1 MSNRL
6 KNEKS
11 PYLLQHAE
19 NPVDWYP
26 WGEEAF
32 ERAREL
38 GRPIFLSIGYSTCHW
53 CHVMER
59 ESFEDAEVAGLMNE
73 TFVSIKVDREE
84 RPDIDNIYMTVC
96 HVISKKG
103 CGWPLNIVMTPGG
116 EPFFAGT
123 YIPKE
128 NRHGR
133 IGMKELVP
141 AVRDLWED
149 RREEAL
155 ESARQITD
163 AVRSL
168 GDSLR
173 RVGTSLLSEKTLDQ
187 AYGYFLSAFDPDEG
201 GFGRAPKFP
210 TPHNLMFLL
219 RYYGRTGK
227 DAALRM
233 VERTL
238 LSMGRGGIYDHVGFG
253 FHRYSTDSRWLVPHF
268 EKMLYDQA
276 LLAITYTE
284 AWQITKNPFYEKKAR
299 EILEYLIRDM
309 TSPGGG
315 ICSAE
320 DADSEGEEGRF
331 YLWTVEEIE
340 ELAGAEDSE
349 LLSDVYNLSRDG
361 NFTDEAT
368 GEQSGRNIFHLKEP
382 LSDTAARLGVP
393 AEELEEKLEG
403 LRKKLFARRE
413 KRVHPYRDDKVLT
426 DWNGVAIAA
435 FSKAAAAFGEKR
447 YSDAA
452 RGAIEFIRKNLV
464 CDGRLL
470 HRYREGEAGIAA
482 SVDDYAFFIWGLLE
496 YYESVFDEEYL
507 ALAISLCRDQFEHF
521 WDEEFAGFFFTA
533 DDGEALI
540 ARQKEIYDGALPSG
554 NSVSTLNILKIARLT
569 GDPDLEDRAARMAA
583 AFSSQISRHP
593 ASFSMHMNSLD
604 FMLGPSFEIVIAGDR
619 NSPGTRRFLDALS
632 GEFLP
637 NKVVIVKD
645 EANEVEISGIAPY
658 ARGHEPLDGKPAAYV
673 CSNYECRLPTD
684 DPARM
689 LELIR
694 EAVSRKREEARS

>member
-210 TPHNLMFLL
+210 TPHNLMFLM

-331 YLWTVEEIE
+331 YLWTVGEIE
-340 ELAGAEDSE
+340 ELAGAEDAE
-349 LLSDVYNLSRDG
+349 LLSDVYSLSRDG

-368 GEQSGRNIFHLKEP
+368 GEQSDRNIFHLKEP
-382 LSDTAARLGVP
+382 LADTAARRGVP
-393 AEELEEKLEG
+393 AEALERKLED
-403 LRKKLFARRE
+403 LREKLFARRE

-426 DWNGVAIAA
+426 DWNGIAIAA

-452 RGAIEFIRKNLV
+452 RGAIEFVTRNLV
-464 CDGRLL
+464 RDGRLL

-496 YYESVFDEEYL
+496 YYESVFDEKYL

-540 ARQKEIYDGALPSG
+540 TRQKEIYDGALPSG

-569 GDPDLEDRAARMAA
+569 ADPDLEDRAARMTA
-583 AFSSQISRHP
+583 AFSSQLSRHP

-619 NSPGTRRFLDALS
+619 NSPETRRFLDALS

-637 NKVVIVKD
+637 NKVVMVKD
-645 EANEVEISGIAPY
+645 EANEAEISGIAPY
-658 ARGHEPLDGKPAAYV
+658 TRAHKPIDGKAAAYV

-689 LELIR
+689 LDLIR
-694 EAVSRKREEARS
+694 EAEER

>member
-59 ESFEDAEVAGLMNE
+59 ESFEDADVAGLMNKN
-73 TFVSIKVDREE
+73 FVSIKVDREE

-96 HVISKKG
+96 HVISRKG
-103 CGWPLNIVMTPGG
+103 CGWPLNIVMTPEG

-128 NRHGR
+128 NRYGR
-133 IGMKELVP
+133 VGMKELVP
-141 AVRDLWED
+141 AIKELWENK
-149 RREEAL
+149 REEVL

-163 AVRSL
+163 AVCSL

-173 RVGTSLLSEKTLDQ
+173 KAEASELNEKTLDQ
-187 AYGYFLSAFDPDEG
+187 AYSYFLSTFDPDEG

-210 TPHNLMFLL
+210 TPHNLMFLM
-219 RYYGRTGK
+219 RHYGRTGK
-227 DAALRM
+227 DVSLRM

-238 LSMGRGGIYDHVGFG
+238 LAMGRGGIYDHVGFG

-309 TSPGGG
+309 TSPEGA
-315 ICSAE
+315 IYSAE
-320 DADSEGEEGRF
+320 DADSEGEEGKF
-331 YLWTVEEIE
+331 YLWTLGELE
-340 ELAGAEDSE
+340 ELVGAEDAK
-349 LLSDVYNLSRDG
+349 LLSDVYNLSGDG

-368 GEQSGRNIFHLKEP
+368 GEQSDRNIFHLKEP
-382 LSDTAARLGVP
+382 LADTAVRRGVP
-393 AEELEEKLEG
+393 IEALERKLED
-403 LRKKLFARRE
+403 LRDKLFACRE
-413 KRVHPYRDDKVLT
+413 KRVHPYKDDKILT
-426 DWNGVAIAA
+426 DWNGIAIAA
-435 FSKAAAAFGEKR
+435 FSKAAAAFGEER
-447 YSDAA
+447 YSNAA
-452 RGAIEFIRKNLV
+452 RGSIEFIMWNLFR
-464 CDGRLL
+464 DARLL
-470 HRYREGEAGIAA
+470 HRYREGEAGIMA

-496 YYESVFDEEYL
+496 YYESVFDDKYL

-540 ARQKEIYDGALPSG
+540 TRQKEIYDGALPSG
-554 NSVSTLNILKIARLT
+554 NSVSILNILKIARLT
-569 GDPDLEDRAARMAA
+569 ADSELEDRAARMAA
-583 AFSSQISRHP
+583 AFSPQISKHP

-604 FMLGPSFEIVIAGDR
+604 FMLGPSFEIVIAGNRD
-619 NSPGTRRFLDALS
+619 SPETRRFLEALS
-632 GEFLP
+632 GEYLP
-637 NKVVIVKD
+637 NKVVILKD
-645 EANEVEISGIAPY
+645 EENEEEISRIAPY
-658 ARGHEPLDGKPAAYV
+658 TQVHSPINGKTAAYI

-684 DPARM
+684 DPVRM

-694 EAVSRKREEARS
+694 EGKSIDKVPG

>member
-32 ERAREL
+32 EKAREL

-73 TFVSIKVDREE
+73 NFVSIKVDREE

-96 HVISKKG
+96 HVISRKG
-103 CGWPLNIVMTPGG
+103 CGWPLNIVMTPDGK
-116 EPFFAGT
+116 PFFAGT

-128 NRHGR
+128 NRYGR
-133 IGMKELVP
+133 VGMKELVP
-141 AVRDLWED
+141 AIKELWENK
-149 RREEAL
+149 REEVL

-163 AVRSL
+163 AVCSL

-173 RVGTSLLSEKTLDQ
+173 RVGTSLLNEKTLDQ
-187 AYGYFLSAFDPDEG
+187 AYSYFLSTFDPDEG
-201 GFGRAPKFP
+201 GFGKAPKFP
-210 TPHNLMFLL
+210 TPHNLMFLM
-219 RYYGRTGK
+219 RHYGRTGK
-227 DAALRM
+227 DASLRM

-238 LSMGRGGIYDHVGFG
+238 LAMGRGGIYDHVGFG
-253 FHRYSTDSRWLVPHF
+253 FHRYSTDSQWLVPHF

-284 AWQITKNPFYEKKAR
+284 ARQITKNPFYEKKAR

-309 TSPGGG
+309 TSSQGG
-315 ICSAE
+315 IYSAE
-320 DADSEGEEGRF
+320 DADSEGEEGKF
-331 YLWTVEEIE
+331 YLWTVGEIE
-340 ELAGAEDSE
+340 ELVGAEGAE

-361 NFTDEAT
+361 NFRDEAT
-368 GEQSGRNIFHLKEP
+368 GEQTDRNIFHLKEP
-382 LSDTAARLGVP
+382 LDDAAARLGLHT
-393 AEELEEKLEG
+393 EELEQRLEG
-403 LRKKLFARRE
+403 LREKLFASRE
-413 KRVHPYRDDKVLT
+413 KRVHPYKDDKVLT
-426 DWNGVAIAA
+426 DWNGIAIAA
-435 FSKAAAAFGEKR
+435 FSKAAATFGEKR

-452 RGAIEFIRKNLV
+452 RGSIEFIMQNLFR
-464 CDGRLL
+464 DGRLL
-470 HRYREGEAGIAA
+470 HRYREGEAGIMAN
-482 SVDDYAFFIWGLLE
+482 VDDYAFFVWGLLE
-496 YYESVFDEEYL
+496 YYESVFDEKYL

-533 DDGEALI
+533 DDSEALI
-540 ARQKEIYDGALPSG
+540 TRQKEIYDGALPSG
-554 NSVSTLNILKIARLT
+554 NSVSILNILKIARLT
-569 GDPDLEDRAARMAA
+569 ADPELEEKAARMAA

-619 NSPGTRRFLDALS
+619 NSPETRRFLDALS
-632 GEFLP
+632 GEYLP
-637 NKVVIVKD
+637 NKVVILKD
-645 EANEVEISGIAPY
+645 EENEEEISRIAPY
-658 ARGHEPLDGKPAAYV
+658 TQGHSPIDGKTAAYI

-694 EAVSRKREEARS
+694 EGKSIDKVPR

>member
-1 MSNRL
+1 MRERRTRSF
-6 KNEKS
+6 S
-11 PYLLQHAE
+11 PTSTVSPAT
-19 NPVDWYP
+19 
-26 WGEEAF
+26 GISRTRRRGS
-32 ERAREL
+32 RAT
-38 GRPIFLSIGYSTCHW
+38 GTYF
-53 CHVMER
+53 
-59 ESFEDAEVAGLMNE
+59 
-73 TFVSIKVDREE
+73 
-84 RPDIDNIYMTVC
+84 
-96 HVISKKG
+96 ISK
-103 CGWPLNIVMTPGG
+103 N
-116 EPFFAGT
+116 
-123 YIPKE
+123 
-128 NRHGR
+128 
-133 IGMKELVP
+133 
-141 AVRDLWED
+141 LW
-149 RREEAL
+149 
-155 ESARQITD
+155 
-163 AVRSL
+163 
-168 GDSLR
+168 
-173 RVGTSLLSEKTLDQ
+173 
-187 AYGYFLSAFDPDEG
+187 
-201 GFGRAPKFP
+201 P
-210 TPHNLMFLL
+210 TPRRGAASRPKRLRGNL
-219 RYYGRTGK
+219 RTCGR
-227 DAALRM
+227 
-233 VERTL
+233 
-238 LSMGRGGIYDHVGFG
+238 SF
-253 FHRYSTDSRWLVPHF
+253 
-268 EKMLYDQA
+268 
-276 LLAITYTE
+276 
-284 AWQITKNPFYEKKAR
+284 
-299 EILEYLIRDM
+299 
-309 TSPGGG
+309 
-315 ICSAE
+315 
-320 DADSEGEEGRF
+320 
-331 YLWTVEEIE
+331 
-340 ELAGAEDSE
+340 
-349 LLSDVYNLSRDG
+349 
-361 NFTDEAT
+361 
-368 GEQSGRNIFHLKEP
+368 
-382 LSDTAARLGVP
+382 
-393 AEELEEKLEG
+393 
-403 LRKKLFARRE
+403 FARRE
-413 KRVHPYRDDKVLT
+413 KRAHPYRDDKVLT

-452 RGAIEFIRKNLV
+452 RGAIEFVRRNLV
-464 CDGRLL
+464 RDGRLL

-645 EANEVEISGIAPY
+645 EANEAEISGIAPY

-694 EAVSRKREEARS
+694 EAVSRKRGEARS

>member
-6 KNEKS
+6 KDEKS

-59 ESFEDAEVAGLMNE
+59 ESFEDAEVAELMNE
-73 TFVSIKVDREE
+73 SFVSIKVDREE

-96 HVISKKG
+96 HVISRKG

-128 NRHGR
+128 NRYGR
-133 IGMKELVP
+133 VGMKELVP
-141 AVRDLWED
+141 AVKELWENS
-149 RREEAL
+149 REEAL

-173 RVGTSLLSEKTLDQ
+173 GTGAPPLDGKTLDQ

-201 GFGRAPKFP
+201 GFGKAPKFP

-227 DAALRM
+227 DASLRM

-309 TSPGGG
+309 TSPEGGVY
-315 ICSAE
+315 SAE

-331 YLWTVEEIE
+331 YLWTVGEIE
-340 ELAGAEDSE
+340 ELAGAEDAE

-368 GEQSGRNIFHLKEP
+368 GEQSARNIFHMKES
-382 LSDTAARLGVP
+382 LADTAARRGVP
-393 AEELEEKLEG
+393 SEALERKLED
-403 LRKKLFARRE
+403 LREKLFARRE
-413 KRVHPYRDDKVLT
+413 KRVHPYKDDKVLT
-426 DWNGVAIAA
+426 DWNGIAIAA

-452 RGAIEFIRKNLV
+452 RGSIEFITRNLV
-464 CDGRLL
+464 RDGRLL
-470 HRYREGEAGIAA
+470 HRYREGEAGITA

-496 YYESVFDEEYL
+496 YYESVFDEKYL
-507 ALAISLCRDQFEHF
+507 ALAVSLCRDQFEHF

-540 ARQKEIYDGALPSG
+540 TRQKEIYDGALPSG
-554 NSVSTLNILKIARLT
+554 NAVSALNILKIARLT
-569 GDPDLEDRAARMAA
+569 ADPELEDRAARMTA
-583 AFSSQISRHP
+583 AFSPQLSRHP

-637 NKVVIVKD
+637 NKVVMVKD
-645 EANEVEISGIAPY
+645 EANEAEISEIAPY
-658 ARGHEPLDGKPAAYV
+658 TRSHEPLGGKTAAYV

-694 EAVSRKREEARS
+694 EGKNLGKVPG

>member
-6 KNEKS
+6 KDEKS

-26 WGEEAF
+26 WGDEAF
-32 ERAREL
+32 EKAREMD
-38 GRPIFLSIGYSTCHW
+38 RPIFLSIGYSTCHW

-73 TFVSIKVDREE
+73 NFVSIKVDREE

-96 HVISKKG
+96 HVVSRKS
-103 CGWPLNIVMTPGG
+103 CGWPLNIVMTPEGK
-116 EPFFAGT
+116 PFFAGT
-123 YIPKE
+123 YMPKE
-128 NRHGR
+128 NRYGR
-133 IGMKELVP
+133 VGMKELVP
-141 AVRDLWED
+141 AIKEIWDNK
-149 RREEAL
+149 REEVL

-163 AVRSL
+163 AVSSL

-173 RVGTSLLSEKTLDQ
+173 GAGSLPLDEKTLGD

-201 GFGRAPKFP
+201 GFGSAPKFP

-219 RYYGRTGK
+219 RYYARTGK
-227 DAALRM
+227 DASLRM
-233 VERTL
+233 VEKTL
-238 LSMGRGGIYDHVGFG
+238 LAMGRGGVYDHVGFG

-299 EILEYLIRDM
+299 EILEYLLRDM
-309 TSPGGG
+309 TSAEGGVY
-315 ICSAE
+315 SAE
-320 DADSEGEEGRF
+320 DADSEGEEGKF
-331 YLWTVEEIE
+331 YVWTVGEIE
-340 ELAGAEDSE
+340 KLVGAEDSE
-349 LLSDVYNLSRDG
+349 LLLDVYNLSRDG

-368 GEQSGRNIFHLKEP
+368 GEQSDRNIFHLKEP
-382 LSDTAARLGVP
+382 LADIAPRRGVSE
-393 AEELEEKLEG
+393 EELEKRLGE
-403 LRKKLFARRE
+403 LREKLFAHRE
-413 KRVHPYRDDKVLT
+413 KKVHPYKDDKVLT
-426 DWNGVAIAA
+426 DWNGIAIAA

-452 RGAIEFIRKNLV
+452 RGSIEFVRQNLFR
-464 CDGRLL
+464 DGRLL
-470 HRYREGEAGIAA
+470 HRYREGEAGIMA

-496 YYESVFDEEYL
+496 YYEAVFDEKYL
-507 ALAISLCRDQFEHF
+507 ALAISLCRDQFKHF
-521 WDEEFAGFFFTA
+521 WDEEFAGFYFTA

-540 ARQKEIYDGALPSG
+540 TRQKEIYDGALPSG

-569 GDPDLEDRAARMAA
+569 ADPELEEKAARMAT
-583 AFSSQISRHP
+583 AFSPQISRHP

-604 FMLGPSFEIVIAGDR
+604 FMLGPSFEIVIVGEKD
-619 NSPGTRRFLDALS
+619 SPGTCRFLEALS

-637 NKVVIVKD
+637 NKVVILKD
-645 EANEVEISGIAPY
+645 EANGEEISAIAPY
-658 ARGHEPLDGKPAAYV
+658 ARNHGTLDGKAAAYV
-673 CSNYECRLPTD
+673 CSNYECQLPTD
-684 DPARM
+684 DPLRM
-689 LELIR
+689 LSLIR
-694 EAVSRKREEARS
+694 EAKKQ

>member
-6 KNEKS
+6 KDEKS

-26 WGEEAF
+26 WGDEAF
-32 ERAREL
+32 EKARETD
-38 GRPIFLSIGYSTCHW
+38 RPIFLSIGYSTCHW

-59 ESFEDAEVAGLMNE
+59 ESFEDAEVAGLMND
-73 TFVSIKVDREE
+73 TFISIKVDREE

-96 HVISKKG
+96 HLISKKG

-128 NRHGR
+128 NRYGR
-133 IGMKELVP
+133 VGMKELVP
-141 AVRDLWED
+141 AIGELWENKKD
-149 RREEAL
+149 EVF
-155 ESARQITD
+155 ESARQITE

-173 RVGTSLLSEKTLDQ
+173 RVGTSLLNEKTLDQ

-201 GFGRAPKFP
+201 GFGNAPKFP

-219 RYYGRTGK
+219 RYYVRTGK
-227 DAALRM
+227 DTSLRM

-238 LSMGRGGIYDHVGFG
+238 AAMGRGGIYDHVGFG
-253 FHRYSTDSRWLVPHF
+253 IHRYSTDSQWLVPHF

-276 LLAITYTE
+276 LAAIAYTE
-284 AWQITKNPFYEKKAR
+284 TWQITKNPFYEKKGR

-309 TSPGGG
+309 TSPEGGG
-315 ICSAE
+315 YSAE
-320 DADSEGEEGRF
+320 DADSEGEEGKF
-331 YLWTVEEIE
+331 YVWTTEEIE
-340 ELAGAEDSE
+340 ELLGAEDAGF
-349 LLSDVYNLSRDG
+349 LSDVYNLSRDG

-368 GEQSGRNIFHLKEP
+368 GEQSGSNIFHLKEP
-382 LSDTAARLGVP
+382 LEDTAARLGTT
-393 AEELEEKLEG
+393 AGELERRLES
-403 LRKKLFARRE
+403 LRKRLFARRE
-413 KRVHPYRDDKVLT
+413 KRVHPYKDDKVLT
-426 DWNGVAIAA
+426 DWNGLAIAA
-435 FSKAAAAFGEKR
+435 FSKAAAAFGETK
-447 YSDAA
+447 YSEAA
-452 RGAIEFIRKNLV
+452 RRSIEFVRRNLV
-464 CDGRLL
+464 RDGRLL
-470 HRYREGEAGIAA
+470 HRYREGEAAIMA

-496 YYESVFDEEYL
+496 YYEAVFDEKYL
-507 ALAISLCRDQFEHF
+507 SLAISLCEDQFEHF
-521 WDEEFAGFFFTA
+521 WDEEFAGFYFTA

-540 ARQKEIYDGALPSG
+540 TRQKEIYDGALPSA

-569 GDPDLEDRAARMAA
+569 GDPALEEKAARAAS
-583 AFSSQISRHP
+583 AFSSQISRQP

-619 NSPGTRRFLDALS
+619 NSPETRRFLDALS

-637 NKVVIVKD
+637 NKVVILKD
-645 EANEVEISGIAPY
+645 EANEEEISEIAPY
-658 ARGHEPLDGKPAAYV
+658 TQNHKPLDGKAAAYV
-673 CSNYECRLPTD
+673 CSNYECRLPVD

-694 EAVSRKREEARS
+694 EAEKR

>member
-38 GRPIFLSIGYSTCHW
+38 GRPVFLSIGYSTCHW

-73 TFVSIKVDREE
+73 NFVSIKVDREE

-96 HVISKKG
+96 HVISRKG
-103 CGWPLNIVMTPGG
+103 CGWPLNIVMTPEGN
-116 EPFFAGT
+116 PFFAGT

-128 NRHGR
+128 NRYGR
-133 IGMKELVP
+133 VGMKELVP
-141 AVRDLWED
+141 AIKELWENK
-149 RREEAL
+149 REEVL

-163 AVRSL
+163 AVSSL

-173 RVGTSLLSEKTLDQ
+173 RVGTSLLNEKTLDQ
-187 AYGYFLSAFDPDEG
+187 AYSYFLSTFDPDEG
-201 GFGRAPKFP
+201 GFGKAPKFP
-210 TPHNLMFLL
+210 TPHNLMFLM

-227 DAALRM
+227 DASLRM

-238 LSMGRGGIYDHVGFG
+238 LAMGRGGIYDHVGFG

-309 TSPGGG
+309 TSPEGG
-315 ICSAE
+315 IYSAE
-320 DADSEGEEGRF
+320 DADSEGEEGKF
-331 YLWTVEEIE
+331 YIWTVGEIE
-340 ELAGAEDSE
+340 ELLGAEDAE
-349 LLSDVYNLSRDG
+349 LLSDVYNLSRSG

-368 GEQSGRNIFHLKEP
+368 GEQSDRNIFHLKEP
-382 LSDTAARLGVP
+382 LDDTAARLGVS
-393 AEELEEKLEG
+393 AEELGQRIEG
-403 LRKKLFARRE
+403 LRERLFACRE
-413 KRVHPYRDDKVLT
+413 KRDHPYKDDKVLT

-447 YSDAA
+447 YSDVA
-452 RGAIEFIRKNLV
+452 RGAIEFIRQNLV
-464 CDGRLL
+464 RDGRLL
-470 HRYREGEAGIAA
+470 HRYREGEAGIMA

-496 YYESVFDEEYL
+496 YYESVFDEKCL

-540 ARQKEIYDGALPSG
+540 TRQKEIYDGALPSG
-554 NSVSTLNILKIARLT
+554 NSVSVLNILKIARLT
-569 GDPDLEDRAARMAA
+569 GDPELEDRAARMAA

-619 NSPGTRRFLDALS
+619 NSPETRQFLEVLS
-632 GEFLP
+632 SEYLP
-637 NKVVIVKD
+637 NKVVILKD
-645 EANEVEISGIAPY
+645 AANGEEISKIAPY
-658 ARGHEPLDGKPAAYV
+658 TQSHSSINGKTAAYV

-684 DPARM
+684 DPVRM

-694 EAVSRKREEARS
+694 QGQRSGKDSE

>member
-6 KNEKS
+6 KGEKS

-32 ERAREL
+32 GRAREL
-38 GRPIFLSIGYSTCHW
+38 GRPVFLSIGYSTCHW

-96 HVISKKG
+96 HVISRKS
-103 CGWPLNIVMTPGG
+103 CGWPLNIVMTPEG

-128 NRHGR
+128 NRYGR
-133 IGMKELVP
+133 VGMKELVP
-141 AVRDLWED
+141 AIKDLWENKKD
-149 RREEAL
+149 EVL
-155 ESARQITD
+155 ESARQITG
-163 AVRSL
+163 AVRGL

-173 RVGTSLLSEKTLDQ
+173 KAETSPLNEKTLDQ
-187 AYGYFLSAFDPDEG
+187 AYGYFLSTFDPEEG

-210 TPHNLMFLL
+210 TPHNLMFLM
-219 RYYGRTGK
+219 RYYGRSGK
-227 DAALRM
+227 ETSLRM

-238 LSMGRGGIYDHVGFG
+238 LAMGRGGIYDHVGFG

-276 LLAITYTE
+276 LAAIAYTE

-309 TSPGGG
+309 TSPEGG
-315 ICSAE
+315 IYSAE
-320 DADSEGEEGRF
+320 DADSEGEEGKF
-331 YLWTVEEIE
+331 YLWTVQEIE
-340 ELAGAEDSE
+340 ELVGAEGAE

-361 NFTDEAT
+361 NFRDEAT
-368 GEQSGRNIFHLKEP
+368 GEQSGGNIFHLKEP
-382 LSDTAARLGVP
+382 LAETAARRGVT
-393 AEELEEKLEG
+393 AEALEEKIEG
-403 LRKKLFARRE
+403 LREKLFVRRE
-413 KRVHPYRDDKVLT
+413 KRVHPYKDDKVLT
-426 DWNGVAIAA
+426 DWNGIAIAA

-452 RGAIEFIRKNLV
+452 RGSIEFIMQNLV
-464 CDGRLL
+464 RDERLL
-470 HRYREGEAGIAA
+470 HRYREGEAGIMA

-496 YYESVFDEEYL
+496 YYESVFDEKYL

-533 DDGEALI
+533 DDGEVLI
-540 ARQKEIYDGALPSG
+540 SRQKEIYDGALPSG

-569 GDPDLEDRAARMAA
+569 AAPELEEKAARMAA
-583 AFSSQISRHP
+583 AFSPQLSRHP

-604 FMLGPSFEIVIAGDR
+604 FILGPSFEIVIAGDR
-619 NSPGTRRFLDALS
+619 NSPETRRFLEVLS
-632 GEFLP
+632 GEYLP
-637 NKVVIVKD
+637 NKVVILKD
-645 EANEVEISGIAPY
+645 AANEEEISRIAPY
-658 ARGHEPLDGKPAAYV
+658 TRSHSPINGKTTGYV
-673 CSNYECRLPTD
+673 CSNYECRLPTN
-684 DPARM
+684 DPARV
-689 LELIR
+689 LELIG
-694 EAVSRKREEARS
+694 EAKKQ

>member
-6 KNEKS
+6 KGEKS

-38 GRPIFLSIGYSTCHW
+38 GRPVFLSIGYSTCHW

-96 HVISKKG
+96 HVISRKS
-103 CGWPLNIVMTPGG
+103 CGWPLNIVMTPEG

-128 NRHGR
+128 NRYGR
-133 IGMKELVP
+133 VGMKELVP
-141 AVRDLWED
+141 AIKDLWENKKD
-149 RREEAL
+149 EVL
-155 ESARQITD
+155 ESARQITG
-163 AVRSL
+163 AVRGL

-173 RVGTSLLSEKTLDQ
+173 KAETSPLNEKTLDQ
-187 AYGYFLSAFDPDEG
+187 AYGYFLSTFDPEEG

-210 TPHNLMFLL
+210 TPHNLMFLM
-219 RYYGRTGK
+219 RYYGRSGK
-227 DAALRM
+227 ETSLRM

-238 LSMGRGGIYDHVGFG
+238 LAMGRGGIYDHVGFG

-276 LLAITYTE
+276 LAAIAYTE

-309 TSPGGG
+309 TSPEGG
-315 ICSAE
+315 IYSAE
-320 DADSEGEEGRF
+320 DADSEGEEGKF
-331 YLWTVEEIE
+331 YLWTVQEIE
-340 ELAGAEDSE
+340 ELVGAEGAE

-361 NFTDEAT
+361 NFRDEAT
-368 GEQSGRNIFHLKEP
+368 GEQSGGNIFHLKEP
-382 LSDTAARLGVP
+382 LAETAARRGVT
-393 AEELEEKLEG
+393 AEALEEKIEG
-403 LRKKLFARRE
+403 LREKLFVRRE
-413 KRVHPYRDDKVLT
+413 KRVHPYKDDKVLT
-426 DWNGVAIAA
+426 DWNGIAIAA

-452 RGAIEFIRKNLV
+452 RGSIEFIMQNLV
-464 CDGRLL
+464 RDERLL
-470 HRYREGEAGIAA
+470 HRYREGEAGIMA

-496 YYESVFDEEYL
+496 YYESVFDEKYL

-533 DDGEALI
+533 DDGEVLI
-540 ARQKEIYDGALPSG
+540 SRQKEIYDGALPSG

-569 GDPDLEDRAARMAA
+569 AAPELEEKAARMAA
-583 AFSSQISRHP
+583 AFSPQLSRHP

-604 FMLGPSFEIVIAGDR
+604 FILGPSFEIVIAGDR
-619 NSPGTRRFLDALS
+619 NSPETRRFLEVLS
-632 GEFLP
+632 GEYLP
-637 NKVVIVKD
+637 NKVVILKD
-645 EANEVEISGIAPY
+645 AANEEEISRIAPY
-658 ARGHEPLDGKPAAYV
+658 TRSHSPINGKTTGYV
-673 CSNYECRLPTD
+673 CSNYECRLPTN
-684 DPARM
+684 DPARV
-689 LELIR
+689 LELIG
-694 EAVSRKREEARS
+694 EAKKQ

>member
-73 TFVSIKVDREE
+73 NFVSIKVDREE

-96 HVISKKG
+96 HVISRKG
-103 CGWPLNIVMTPGG
+103 CGWPLNIVMTPEGK
-116 EPFFAGT
+116 PFFAGT
-123 YIPKE
+123 YIPRE
-128 NRHGR
+128 NRYGR
-133 IGMKELVP
+133 VGMKELVP
-141 AVRDLWED
+141 AIKELWENK
-149 RREEAL
+149 REEVL

-163 AVRSL
+163 AVSSL

-173 RVGTSLLSEKTLDQ
+173 RAGTSLLNEKTLDQ
-187 AYGYFLSAFDPDEG
+187 AYSYFLSAFDPDEG
-201 GFGRAPKFP
+201 GFGKAPKFP
-210 TPHNLMFLL
+210 TPHNLMFLM

-227 DAALRM
+227 DASLRM

-238 LSMGRGGIYDHVGFG
+238 LAMGRGGIYDHVGFG

-268 EKMLYDQA
+268 EKMLYDQV
-276 LLAITYTE
+276 LLAIAYTE
-284 AWQITKNPFYEKKAR
+284 AWQVTKNPFYEKKAR

-309 TSPGGG
+309 TSPEGG
-315 ICSAE
+315 IYSAE
-320 DADSEGEEGRF
+320 DADSEGEEGKF
-331 YLWTVEEIE
+331 YLWTVGEVE
-340 ELAGAEDSE
+340 ELVGAEDAE
-349 LLSDVYNLSRDG
+349 VLSDVYNLSRDG

-368 GEQSGRNIFHLKEP
+368 GEQTDRNIFHLKEP
-382 LSDTAARLGVP
+382 LDDAAARLGLH
-393 AEELEEKLEG
+393 AEELEQRLEG
-403 LRKKLFARRE
+403 LREKLFAGRE
-413 KRVHPYRDDKVLT
+413 KRVHPYKDDKVLT
-426 DWNGVAIAA
+426 DWNGIAIAA
-435 FSKAAAAFGEKR
+435 FSKAAAAFGEKK
-447 YSDAA
+447 YSEAA
-452 RGAIEFIRKNLV
+452 RRSIEFIMRNLF
-464 CDGRLL
+464 CDGRLV
-470 HRYREGEAGIAA
+470 HRYREGEAGIMA
-482 SVDDYAFFIWGLLE
+482 SVDDYAFFVWGLLE
-496 YYESVFDEEYL
+496 YYEAVFDEKYL

-533 DDGEALI
+533 DDSEALI
-540 ARQKEIYDGALPSG
+540 TRQKEIYDGALPSG
-554 NSVSTLNILKIARLT
+554 NSVSILNILKIARLT
-569 GDPDLEDRAARMAA
+569 ADPELEEKAARMAA

-604 FMLGPSFEIVIAGDR
+604 FMLGPSFEIVIAGEKD
-619 NSPGTRRFLDALS
+619 SPDTRRFLEALS
-632 GEFLP
+632 GEFIP
-637 NKVVIVKD
+637 NKVVILKD
-645 EANEVEISGIAPY
+645 EANREEISKIAPY
-658 ARGHEPLDGKPAAYV
+658 ARDHAPLNGKTAAYV
-673 CSNYECRLPTD
+673 CSDYKCQLPVD
-684 DPARM
+684 DSARM

-694 EAVSRKREEARS
+694 EAEKR

>member
-6 KNEKS
+6 KDEKS

-32 ERAREL
+32 DKAREL
-38 GRPIFLSIGYSTCHW
+38 GRPVFLSIGYSTCHW

-73 TFVSIKVDREE
+73 NFVSIKVDREE

-96 HVISKKG
+96 HVISRKS
-103 CGWPLNIVMTPGG
+103 CGWPLNIVMTPDG

-123 YIPKE
+123 YIPRE
-128 NRHGR
+128 NRYGR
-133 IGMKELVP
+133 VGMKELVP
-141 AVRDLWED
+141 AIKELWENK
-149 RREEAL
+149 REEVV

-163 AVRSL
+163 AVCSL

-173 RVGTSLLSEKTLDQ
+173 KTEASRLDEKTLDQ
-187 AYGYFLSAFDPDEG
+187 AYSYFLSAFDPDEG

-210 TPHNLMFLL
+210 TPHNLMFLM

-227 DAALRM
+227 DASLRM

-238 LSMGRGGIYDHVGFG
+238 LAMGRGGIYDHVGFG

-276 LLAITYTE
+276 LLAITCTE

-309 TSPGGG
+309 TSSEGGVY
-315 ICSAE
+315 SAE
-320 DADSEGEEGRF
+320 DADSEGEEGKF
-331 YLWTVEEIE
+331 YLWTAGEIE
-340 ELAGAEDSE
+340 ELVGADDAE

-368 GEQSGRNIFHLKEP
+368 GERNDGNIFHLKEP
-382 LSDTAARLGVP
+382 LADTAARRGVP
-393 AEELEEKLEG
+393 AEALERKLEE
-403 LRKKLFARRE
+403 LRKTLFARRE
-413 KRVHPYRDDKVLT
+413 KRVHPYKDDKVLT
-426 DWNGVAIAA
+426 DWNGIAIAA

-452 RGAIEFIRKNLV
+452 RGSIEFIMRNLLR
-464 CDGRLL
+464 DGRLL
-470 HRYREGEAGIAA
+470 HRYREGEAGIMA

-496 YYESVFDEEYL
+496 YYETVFDEKYL
-507 ALAISLCRDQFEHF
+507 ALAISFCRDQFEHF

-540 ARQKEIYDGALPSG
+540 TRQKEIYDGALPSG
-554 NSVSTLNILKIARLT
+554 NSVSVLNILKIARLT
-569 GDPDLEDRAARMAA
+569 ADPGLEDKAARMVA
-583 AFSSQISRHP
+583 AFSPQISRHP

-619 NSPGTRRFLDALS
+619 NSPETRRFLDALS

-637 NKVVIVKD
+637 NKVVMVKD
-645 EANEVEISGIAPY
+645 EANEAEISEIAPY
-658 ARGHEPLDGKPAAYV
+658 ARGHKPLDGKTAAYV

-689 LELIR
+689 LELVR
-694 EAVSRKREEARS
+694 EAEKR

>member
-26 WGEEAF
+26 WGDEAF

-38 GRPIFLSIGYSTCHW
+38 GRPVFLSIGYSTCHW

-73 TFVSIKVDREE
+73 NFVSIKVDREE

-96 HVISKKG
+96 HVISRKG
-103 CGWPLNIVMTPGG
+103 CGWPLNIVMTPEGK
-116 EPFFAGT
+116 PFFAGT

-128 NRHGR
+128 NRYGR
-133 IGMKELVP
+133 VGMKELVP
-141 AVRDLWED
+141 AIKELWENKK
-149 RREEAL
+149 EEVL

-163 AVRSL
+163 AVCSL

-173 RVGTSLLSEKTLDQ
+173 RVGTSLLNEKTLDQ
-187 AYGYFLSAFDPDEG
+187 AYSYFLSAFDPDEG

-210 TPHNLMFLL
+210 TPHNLMFLM
-219 RYYGRTGK
+219 RHYGRTGK
-227 DAALRM
+227 EASLRM
-233 VERTL
+233 AERTL
-238 LSMGRGGIYDHVGFG
+238 LAMGMGGIYDHVGFG

-309 TSPGGG
+309 TSPEGGVY
-315 ICSAE
+315 SAE
-320 DADSEGEEGRF
+320 DADSEGEEGKF
-331 YLWTVEEIE
+331 YLWTVGEVE
-340 ELAGAEDSE
+340 ELVGAEDAE
-349 LLSDVYNLSRDG
+349 LLSDVYNLSSDG

-368 GEQSGRNIFHLKEP
+368 GEQSDRNIFHLKEP
-382 LSDTAARLGVP
+382 LADTAARLGIPVE
-393 AEELEEKLEG
+393 AFERKLED
-403 LRKKLFARRE
+403 LREKLFARRE
-413 KRVHPYRDDKVLT
+413 KRVHPYKDDKILT

-452 RGAIEFIRKNLV
+452 RGSIEFVRDNLV
-464 CDGRLL
+464 RDGRLL
-470 HRYREGEAGIAA
+470 HRYREGEAGITA

-554 NSVSTLNILKIARLT
+554 NSVSTLNILKIARVT

-619 NSPGTRRFLDALS
+619 NSPETRRFLDALS

-637 NKVVIVKD
+637 NKTVIVKD
-645 EANEVEISGIAPY
+645 EANEAEISGIAPY
-658 ARGHEPLDGKPAAYV
+658 TRSCGLLDGKAAAYV

-689 LELIR
+689 LELVR
-694 EAVSRKREEARS
+694 EAEER

>member
-6 KNEKS
+6 KDEKS

-32 ERAREL
+32 EKAREL
-38 GRPIFLSIGYSTCHW
+38 GRPVFLSIGYSTCHW

-59 ESFEDAEVAGLMNE
+59 ESFEDPEVAGLMNDA
-73 TFVSIKVDREE
+73 FVSIKVDREE

-96 HVISKKG
+96 HVISRKS
-103 CGWPLNIVMTPGG
+103 CGWPLNIVMTPEGK
-116 EPFFAGT
+116 PFFAGT

-128 NRHGR
+128 NRYGR
-133 IGMKELVP
+133 VGMKELVP
-141 AVRDLWED
+141 AIKELWENKKD
-149 RREEAL
+149 EVL

-163 AVRSL
+163 AVSSL

-173 RVGTSLLSEKTLDQ
+173 RVGTSLLTEKTLDQ
-187 AYGYFLSAFDPDEG
+187 AYSYFLSTFDPDEG

-210 TPHNLMFLL
+210 TPHNLMFLM

-227 DAALRM
+227 DASLRM

-238 LSMGRGGIYDHVGFG
+238 LAMGRGGIYDHVGFG
-253 FHRYSTDSRWLVPHF
+253 FHRYSTDPQWLVPHF

-276 LLAITYTE
+276 LAAITYTE

-309 TSPGGG
+309 TSPEGG
-315 ICSAE
+315 IYSAE
-320 DADSEGEEGRF
+320 DADSEGEEGKF
-331 YLWTVEEIE
+331 YLWTVEEVE
-340 ELAGAEDSE
+340 ELVGEGDAE
-349 LLSDVYNLSRDG
+349 LLCGVYNLSRDG
-361 NFTDEAT
+361 NFEDEAT
-368 GEQSGRNIFHLKEP
+368 GEQTDRNIFHLKAP
-382 LSDTAARLGVP
+382 LDDTAARLGLR
-393 AEELEEKLEG
+393 AEELEQRLED
-403 LRKKLFARRE
+403 LREKLFASRE
-413 KRVHPYRDDKVLT
+413 KRVHPYKDDKVLT
-426 DWNGVAIAA
+426 DWNGIAIAA
-435 FSKAAAAFGEKR
+435 FSKAAAAFREKR

-452 RGAIEFIRKNLV
+452 RGSIEFIMQNLV
-464 CDGRLL
+464 RDGRLL
-470 HRYREGEAGIAA
+470 HRYREGEAGIMA

-496 YYESVFDEEYL
+496 YYESVFDEKYL

-521 WDEEFAGFFFTA
+521 WDEEFSGFFFTA

-540 ARQKEIYDGALPSG
+540 TRQKEIYDGALPSG
-554 NSVSTLNILKIARLT
+554 NSVSVLNILKIARLT
-569 GDPDLEDRAARMAA
+569 GDPELEDRAARMAA

-619 NSPGTRRFLDALS
+619 NSPETRRFLEALS
-632 GEFLP
+632 GEYLP
-637 NKVVIVKD
+637 NKVVILKD
-645 EANEVEISGIAPY
+645 EANGEEISGIAPY
-658 ARGHEPLDGKPAAYV
+658 TRGHEPLNGKTAAHV

-694 EAVSRKREEARS
+694 QGQSSGKASE